1 MQVTIN
7 LTHEQVDDILL
18 DGLKDGFRVNLEYA
32 DEPNYYEINQAF
44 RTLLAYYMGDKEFN
58 NFIKHYKTRKQ
69 NAKRLAEANNG
80 L

>member
-18 DGLKDGFRVNLEYA
+18 DGLKDGFRGNLEYA

-44 RTLLAYYMGDKEFN
+44 RTLLAYYMTEKEFN
-58 NFIKHYKTRKQ
+58 NFIKPYTKGKQ
-69 NAKRLAEANNG
+69 NAKRLVDAHNG